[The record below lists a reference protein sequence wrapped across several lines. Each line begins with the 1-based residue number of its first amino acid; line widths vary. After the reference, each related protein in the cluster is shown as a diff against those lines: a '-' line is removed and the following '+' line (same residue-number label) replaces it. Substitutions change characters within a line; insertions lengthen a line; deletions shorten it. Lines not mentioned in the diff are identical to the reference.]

1 MTDSAPAP
9 RSVCGVKHP
18 RTRRRERQYP
28 RRPRMLYCYYSETI
42 SNLTPV
48 AAAKSARPAKF
59 RGLVIFSGPLV
70 ETLVIESVATAKP
83 ALRKAT
89 AYACLQGGVTAW
101 CEKEFGIHPARV
113 VLSPASIGAWLCG
126 CRLRC
131 DKRESRQDGG
141 ERQSFRSQC
150 CLRHPT
156 ASSFPGLGAGWRP
169 ESKRRTLM
177 THP

>member
-1 MTDSAPAP
+1 MTDGAPALRP
-9 RSVCGVKHP
+9 IGGAKHP

-28 RRPRMLYCYYSETI
+28 RRPRMLYCYYLGTI
-42 SNLTPV
+42 SNLTSV
-48 AAAKSARPAKF
+48 AAAKSARPVKF
-59 RGLVIFSGPLV
+59 RGLVIFSRPFV
-70 ETLVIESVATAKP
+70 ETLMIESAATAKP

-101 CEKEFGIHPARV
+101 REEEFGVHPARV
-113 VLSPASIGAWLCG
+113 VLSPASIGAWFCG

-131 DKRESRQDGG
+131 HKRESRQDGG

-156 ASSFPGLGAGWRP
+156 ASSVPGLGAGWRP